1 MRKQIRAKDLADLR
15 AKRAPVDREGLKT
28 RVRSL
33 FQSAKAKTVAA
44 NCAKGLRKV
53 CREVKEKSGA
63 ATRG

>member
-1 MRKQIRAKDLADLR
+1 MR

-53 CREVKEKSGA
+53 CREVKKKNGA